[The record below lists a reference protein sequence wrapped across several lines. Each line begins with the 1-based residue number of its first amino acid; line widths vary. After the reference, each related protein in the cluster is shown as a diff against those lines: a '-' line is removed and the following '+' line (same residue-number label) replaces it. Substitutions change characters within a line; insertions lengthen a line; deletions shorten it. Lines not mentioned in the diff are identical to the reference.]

1 MDIGLSPGLV
11 HKPGPNSSD
20 RDFGQKCSPF
30 IMDLYAF
37 IAIEKKIARS
47 LLDFN
52 DTKQPEFLHV
62 LSESPDFGLDF
73 VSTRDQFMNKS
84 L

>member
-20 RDFGQKCSPF
+20 GDFGQKCSPF

-37 IAIEKKIARS
+37 IAIEKS
-47 LLDFN
+47 
-52 DTKQPEFLHV
+52 
-62 LSESPDFGLDF
+62 
-73 VSTRDQFMNKS
+73 
-84 L
+84 